1 MCIIPINPSYTE
13 TRSISSSYGIRM
25 TNRRNCYRAARRCPV
40 CFSNDIWTCAQIPGN
55 VVRACMRCKCRYLN
69 QFAESDDLHPVH
81 RVLRSHPIPAEP
93 HGDDTLTRGA
103 RDKTSARRLS
113 KIRKELTPGARLL
126 ESGVRDG
133 SMAVAPS
140 R

>member
-1 MCIIPINPSYTE
+1 MSGLFLERHLDVGTNPRE
-13 TRSISSSYGIRM
+13 
-25 TNRRNCYRAARRCPV
+25 RRARLHAV
-40 CFSNDIWTCAQIPGN
+40 QVS
-55 VVRACMRCKCRYLN
+55 LS

-126 ESGVRDG
+126 EIGVRDG
-133 SMAVAPS
+133 SFGVAAS
-140 R
+140 REFEY